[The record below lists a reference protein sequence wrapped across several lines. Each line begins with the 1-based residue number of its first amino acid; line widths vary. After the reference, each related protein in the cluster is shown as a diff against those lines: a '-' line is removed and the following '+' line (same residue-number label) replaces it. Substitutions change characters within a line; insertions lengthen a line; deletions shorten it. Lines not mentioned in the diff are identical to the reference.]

1 MLVVMLYDTRVVLR
15 LCGEIVH
22 TQYFGPNG
30 HLLFDFSLGVPC
42 VGCFGQLLLALA
54 SFVLEIIT
62 ASLEISEG
70 SEIARELSSLWFAD
84 FCML

>member
-1 MLVVMLYDTRVVLR
+1 MSCDTRVVLR
-15 LCGEIVH
+15 LCGEIVPS
-22 TQYFGPNG
+22 QYFGPNG
-30 HLLFDFSLGVPC
+30 PLLFDFPLGVPR
-42 VGCFGQLLLALA
+42 VGCFGQLLLALT
-54 SFVLEIIT
+54 SFVLEIVT